1 MWRELLISLGI
12 ALGKAALEWAIQ
24 LDRQD
29 VIINQLREW
38 LTQLEQTT
46 E

>member
-1 MWRELLISLGI
+1 MWRELLISLGL